1 MCCLDCCGGMSVP
14 LVVLCLSVLFDE
26 GVSDKTVLV
35 TIDFDTSILILSD
48 NVC

>member
-1 MCCLDCCGGMSVP
+1 VP